1 MRGPAWWKRTAGSC
15 VLIGTE
21 EKVSE
26 KPVDNWLELT
36 GGTLCMIVNSL
47 VVRSLAAQKNP
58 SKNVKQTI
66 KRYTRLLTK
75 CITQQLCNL
84 T

>member
-1 MRGPAWWKRTAGSC
+1 M
-15 VLIGTE
+15 
-21 EKVSE
+21 
-26 KPVDNWLELT
+26 DNWLELT

-58 SKNVKQTI
+58 SQNVKQTI